1 MLFDDI
7 LEYIPHLGLQTL
19 YHLLCALDVV
29 SGSVLNKLLHIERLE
44 QLDRHLLRKTA
55 LVDLQLRPNDDN
67 GTSGIVNSLTQQVL
81 TETSLLTF
89 QHIGKGFQCT
99 VSRTGDRSAAASVV
113 DEGIDCLLQHT
124 LLVTDDDIRSAK
136 LKQAGKTVVTVD
148 DSSV

>member
-1 MLFDDI
+1 MRGTVLYQFLHNEGFEQFD
-7 LEYIPHLGLQTL
+7 G
-19 YHLLCALDVV
+19 
-29 SGSVLNKLLHIERLE
+29 
-44 QLDRHLLRKTA
+44 HLLRKTA
-55 LVDLQLRPNDDN
+55 LINLQLRTYDDN
-67 GTSGIVNSLTQQVL
+67 GTSGIVNTLTQQVL

-124 LLVTDDDIRSAK
+124 LLVADDDIRSAK